1 MKRDH
6 SEEIMKSNKS
16 NGLYRPFED
25 LKDLLDSKSL
35 ADGKLP
41 ERKITPAQPKT
52 SPPKAKAEANK
63 KTDPTA
69 DASMFKEAMAGVKR
83 MSRDN
88 YVEKN
93 GETCFPP
100 EPDVDDE
107 EEVLMQLQDLVDSGK
122 GFVVANTPEYIEGV
136 GDRTHP
142 EIAQRLHRGDFSIQ
156 GHLDLHGLTVEAA
169 QTAFDSFLKESILSG
184 KTSVLIIHGRGL
196 SSPAEP
202 VLKTNVYNWLSHGP
216 WRRWVIAF
224 TSARACDG
232 GAGASYVLLRR
243 QPLAKK
249 YRKKKN

>member
-1 MKRDH
+1 
-6 SEEIMKSNKS
+6 MKSKYDS
-16 NGLYRPFED
+16 GLFRPFED
-25 LKDLLDSKSL
+25 LKSLLENKSL
-35 ADGKLP
+35 PDNKVLPADPKP
-41 ERKITPAQPKT
+41 SQPK
-52 SPPKAKAEANK
+52 ADAEAIEAS
-63 KTDPTA
+63 DPDA
-69 DASMFKEAMAGVKR
+69 DASMFEEAMAGVKR

-93 GETCFPP
+93 GATCFPP
-100 EPDVDDE
+100 EPGVDDE
-107 EEVLMQLQDLVDSGK
+107 EGVLMQLQDLVDCGK

-156 GHLDLHGLTVEAA
+156 GYLDLHGLTVEEA
-169 QTAFDSFLKESILSG
+169 QTAFDNFLRESILTG
-184 KTSVLIIHGRGL
+184 KTAVLIIHGRGL

-202 VLKTNVYNWLSHGP
+202 VLKTNVYKWLSHGP

-249 YRKKKN
+249 YRKRNF

>member
-1 MKRDH
+1 
-6 SEEIMKSNKS
+6 MKSNNS
-16 NGLYRPFED
+16 SGLYRPFED
-25 LKDLLDSKSL
+25 LKNLLDSKSL
-35 ADGKLP
+35 PDSKGPPADP
-41 ERKITPAQPKT
+41 EPSLSQTDAETIKESDPA
-52 SPPKAKAEANK
+52 
-63 KTDPTA
+63 A

-88 YVEKN
+88 CVEKK
-93 GETCFPP
+93 GSACSPFDLTADE
-100 EPDVDDE
+100 E
-107 EEVLMQLQDLVDSGK
+107 EEVLMRLQDLVDRGK
-122 GFVVANTPEYIEGV
+122 GFVVASTPEYIEGV
-136 GDRTHP
+136 GDRAHP

-169 QTAFDSFLKESILSG
+169 QTAFDNFLKESILTG
-184 KTSVLIIHGRGL
+184 KTAVLIIHGRGL

-224 TSARACDG
+224 TSARSCDG

-249 YRKKKN
+249 YRKRKK